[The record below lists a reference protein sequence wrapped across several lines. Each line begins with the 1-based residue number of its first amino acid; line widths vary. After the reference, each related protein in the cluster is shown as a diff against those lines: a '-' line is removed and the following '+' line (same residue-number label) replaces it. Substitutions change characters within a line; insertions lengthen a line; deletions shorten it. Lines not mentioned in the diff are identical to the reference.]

1 MLINK
6 NTIWIYLPWW
16 CLWLRINFWAGRV
29 TQVVKA
35 CLASLSSKHTTTPPG
50 EKRSRSV
57 LGVLVHTCNATYSG
71 CWGRWIASLTT
82 ARETWQNPSS
92 KNFFG
97 SPGVWPH
104 SFMLARHPSSL
115 LCSGYSGL
123 QASYLTL
130 FTIAGMTGT
139 CHHAQLFSTEMESH
153 KHFCLGLPG
162 TSVILIS
169 APQVAE
175 ITVMTYQHPASK

>member
-1 MLINK
+1 
-6 NTIWIYLPWW
+6 
-16 CLWLRINFWAGRV
+16 
-29 TQVVKA
+29 
-35 CLASLSSKHTTTPPG
+35 
-50 EKRSRSV
+50 
-57 LGVLVHTCNATYSG
+57 
-71 CWGRWIASLTT
+71 
-82 ARETWQNPSS
+82 
-92 KNFFG
+92 
-97 SPGVWPH
+97 
-104 SFMLARHPSSL
+104 MLARHPSSL

-175 ITVMTYQHPASK
+175 ISHDLPAPSFKIKVFKDKLSDGALAYQHV